1 MMLTKDLMDP
11 NDKTKVKEERQ
22 RTLAGKFFNH
32 AEISNGARTKLLNAT
47 VRLRTRNAPY
57 HIGSGVILY
66 ADADKAYVLTA
77 KHLLYK
83 LAGQDNYA
91 IDEETEEPVKPSG
104 SNTANF
110 INSIEIGYA
119 PAALLGE
126 PTATAAVTGMN
137 FGKSNVFDDANWTI
151 DLVVFESTDANFRT
165 HATNNGVLTKQTIPH
180 YQMLLPTKKNA
191 KGPAILRKDIF
202 EFFQM
207 GYGKGRIKNVGS
219 ADDYS
224 DYEGKVQI
232 KISTPIANAAMNGAF
247 EIGDKDADPETWPVS
262 DRIVDLVAGNT
273 ASNGPGDSGGPLF
286 CRPKEAVLNDQGQPY
301 LSSRDNF
308 YLVGVTSGADFF
320 TDKKYKEKQ
329 HRPASNVV
337 HNNAATFWGDLFL
350 KKG

>member
-22 RTLAGKFFNH
+22 RSLAGKFFNH
-32 AEISNGARTKLLNAT
+32 ADVSDGARTNLLNAT
-47 VRLRTRNAPY
+47 VRLRTKQAPH

-91 IDEETEEPVKPSG
+91 IDEETEAPVLPNV
-104 SNTANF
+104 SNNNNF
-110 INSIEIGYA
+110 INSIEINYA

-126 PTATAAVTGMN
+126 PTATAAVTGIN
-137 FGKSNVFDDANWTI
+137 FGKGNVLGDKTWTI

-165 HATNNGVLTKQTIPH
+165 HAKNNGVLTQTTIPH
-180 YQMLLPTKKNA
+180 YQMLLPTKKKA
-191 KGPAILRKDIF
+191 KGPAILRKDLF

-207 GYGKGRIKNVGS
+207 GYGKGRIKNIGS
-219 ADDYS
+219 ADDYT

-232 KISTPIANAAMNGAF
+232 KISTPIAAKPIDGAF
-247 EIGDKDADPETWPVS
+247 EIGGNDVNTWPVS
-262 DRIVDLVAGNT
+262 DSICDLAIGNNGST
-273 ASNGPGDSGGPLF
+273 APGDSGGPLF
-286 CRPKEAVLNDQGQPY
+286 CRPTQVVQNDQNQPY

-320 TDKKYKEKQ
+320 TDAKYKEQ
-329 HRPASNVV
+329 GQRPAANLV
-337 HNNAATFWGDLFL
+337 HNNAVTFWGDLFM
-350 KKG
+350 KK